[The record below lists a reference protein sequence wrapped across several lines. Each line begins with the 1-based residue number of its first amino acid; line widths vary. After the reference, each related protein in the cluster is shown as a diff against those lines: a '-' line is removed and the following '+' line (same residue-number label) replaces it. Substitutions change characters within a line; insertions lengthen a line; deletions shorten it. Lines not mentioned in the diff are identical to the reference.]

1 MFTSNSRY
9 AKTPT
14 VTTTDGEG
22 REVTAVR
29 LRKLPEPGGDDVTVA
44 AADQLDVI
52 AEQCYR
58 DPTRFWHIADA
69 NAELD
74 ARDLLIPVGR
84 PLRVPER

>member
-29 LRKLPEPGGDDVTVA
+29 LRRLPEPGGREVTVA

-52 AEQCYR
+52 AEQRYR
-58 DPTRFWHIADA
+58 DPTRSWHIADA